1 MREHIP
7 TAAALVALAML
18 LLFAS
23 YLVHAG
29 VGVTGV
35 VGLGIAGAI
44 GGICA
49 GFTPGYS
56 AQKGTSQTINAST
69 ANTTMDGQPPQAQ
82 VNAASPQPPNNS
94 H

>member
-1 MREHIP
+1 MKPRRWWACPRLTQWRYMVECGDYEGSF
-7 TAAALVALAML
+7 AA
-18 LLFAS
+18 FPAS
-23 YLVHAG
+23 DP
-29 VGVTGV
+29 GV

-82 VNAASPQPPNNS
+82 VKD
-94 H
+94 